1 MARQQQQVS
10 LCSYT
15 VVARFLMSFLTKII
29 RIYEKRGSNCNVLWR
44 SYTTGQCR
52 SLDLNIFMPW

>member
-1 MARQQQQVS
+1 
-10 LCSYT
+10 
-15 VVARFLMSFLTKII
+15 MSFLTKII